1 MNTTNKRKR
10 TQGEA
15 VQLSLTINGVTV
27 IKQNVRPNGEY
38 FGVRYILPPN
48 FRYEDLLNWRVE
60 NATII
65 SQFRKQ
71 PKQNEN

>member
-27 IKQNVRPNGEY
+27 IKQNVKPNGEY
-38 FGVRYILPPN
+38 FGVRYILPDKFFYN
-48 FRYEDLLNWRVE
+48 DLLQWKIE
-60 NATII
+60 NSEAITK
-65 SQFRKQ
+65 FRKQ
-71 PKQNEN
+71 PNT